1 MKKEV
6 APAFVVVLYL
16 KLGAH
21 LVFYL
26 YWDIDKLKKLL
37 EK

>member
-1 MKKEV
+1 MKKEI

-16 KLGAH
+16 KLGVL

-26 YWDIDKLKKLL
+26 YWHIDKLKKFL

>member
-1 MKKEV
+1 MKKEIV
-6 APAFVVVLYL
+6 PAFVVVLYL

-21 LVFYL
+21 LAFYL
-26 YWDIDKLKKLL
+26 YWHIGRLKKFL